1 MLLLHALTSVVMAA
15 NVEAAAL
22 PDAASLA
29 SSVAQQVSVAS
40 VLAAAPVSAVQAAPR
55 FTYSNGARGFGYY
68 QARPQAAARPQTVG
82 PGARNWA
89 TGNRVPLAR
98 PWMNAR

>member
-1 MLLLHALTSVVMAA
+1 MHLLHVLTSVVLAA
-15 NVEAAAL
+15 NIGAAAQ
-22 PDAASLA
+22 PDPASLIPA
-29 SSVAQQVSVAS
+29 VAEQVSMAG
-40 VLAAAPVSAVQAAPR
+40 VLAAVPTAALQAAPR
-55 FTYSNGARGFGYY
+55 FTYGNGAQGFGYY
-68 QARPQAAARPQTVG
+68 QNRAQAAPRPRTVG